1 MDDIRLHNLERSAV
15 ALSIAKLWTER
26 QIASSTFL
34 RHLALVAQPEAP
46 TIAAARDRLKLGL
59 GQPVQLALIALPG
72 TDRAAQIDTI
82 RCVGSHLD
90 ILVDAIDDHC
100 LAVGATGA
108 VEGFVATLGRAQ
120 PGWTPGGLL
129 FDPFPRL
136 EETGSHYKRVA
147 KVMQVMAKLSR
158 MDRFLPEREVS
169 LFARIFGSA
178 DLTGIGAFVND
189 RLAPLNKRDPHRRA
203 QIKATLLAYLDSQHS
218 IARTATEMGIHLNTA
233 RQRLDSAAD
242 VTGGWRDPIVAME
255 LHVALRLD
263 ALDLR

>member
-1 MDDIRLHNLERSAV
+1 MHNLKRSAV

-178 DLTGIGAFVND
+178 DLMGIGAFVTD
-189 RLAPLNKRDPHRRA
+189 RLMPLDKRDPHRRA

-242 VTGGWRDPIVAME
+242 VTEGWRDPIVAME